1 MTKVQRK
8 SLSRSPSLEQLFCTQ
23 DQRLC
28 STPWELE
35 YPVPWHRCLALG
47 LGLETFLGNNI
58 ETKMVNERYDLELSC
73 FISLNAGG
81 EGLSSR
87 ITQAHTPRFPIFESS
102 VPYSQAQVD
111 KMFSNQSWYVSQ
123 YRLSLLCETNT
134 TRMLHQ
140 TFANVT
146 SHVATAIVTN
156 RVLRTSVSPHFIAK

>member
-111 KMFSNQSWYVSQ
+111 KMFSNQSWYVRIIGTTLDSV
-123 YRLSLLCETNT
+123 LISNPSHMACVIPLCTMIIE
-134 TRMLHQ
+134 R
-140 TFANVT
+140 
-146 SHVATAIVTN
+146 
-156 RVLRTSVSPHFIAK
+156 